1 MYQLLTDMG
10 KYFQHRLSAYK
21 CHKEDTISY
30 FEDTFDYLSPL
41 LCRKV
46 FFFFFSIQPPVAVG
60 AVEIADIVYINR
72 TVEGYLCMK

>member
-1 MYQLLTDMG
+1 MLRSELV
-10 KYFQHRLSAYK
+10 L
-21 CHKEDTISY
+21 ISY
-30 FEDTFDYLSPL
+30 LQSDRMIDIETKL

-72 TVEGYLCMK
+72 TVEGYLCMNNLIRAYLENRVM

>member
-1 MYQLLTDMG
+1 MIDIKT
-10 KYFQHRLSAYK
+10 K
-21 CHKEDTISY
+21 
-30 FEDTFDYLSPL
+30 L

-46 FFFFFSIQPPVAVG
+46 FFFFFSIQPSVAVG